1 MTKIKRE
8 KVPAV
13 DEHDFWTVVFEK
25 IELGATERSIAREY
39 NFSPSTLRAR
49 LNTPELHAKYV
60 QAHEGRAILHA
71 HKIEDMLDKVEAG
84 EMDFN
89 VARVSIDARKWL
101 ATKYYPRMFGERQQL
116 EVKTLDVTKAYVEQL
131 KMLMQKA
138 LTLGEYFMISKG
150 LHLSSNQL
158 LVRTE
163 NTYIYIYI
171 QVLLRQYIIKT
182 CVLCWWLVVGG

>member
-8 KVPAV
+8 KVPDV
-13 DEHDFWTVVFEK
+13 DDHDFWTIVFEK
-25 IELGATERSIAREY
+25 IELGATERSVAREY

-71 HKIEDMLDKVEAG
+71 HKIEDMLDKVESG

-101 ATKYYPRMFGERQQL
+101 ATKYYPRMFGESPQL
-116 EVKTLDVTKAYVEQL
+116 EVKTLDVTRAYVEQL
-131 KMLMQKA
+131 KILMQNPSKRIKKVSA
-138 LTLGEYFMISKG
+138 IEIQDRGGEEGSKG
-150 LHLSSNQL
+150 QKDKE
-158 LVRTE
+158 V
-163 NTYIYIYI
+163 
-171 QVLLRQYIIKT
+171 
-182 CVLCWWLVVGG
+182 